1 MRLPSLLFVC
11 LVVAVTVLANCPL
24 KEKCPYVKY
33 SPTKHGDDAECPLK
47 KAGCPYYDHHAKDKS
62 LADYLTEQD
71 GKCPLDGK
79 CPFYQDLK
87 DGKKVDL
94 SGNACP
100 LKDKCPYYKTIK
112 SHGDSLDCPLEKSW
126 CVILS
131 YSLLKSSILPFL
143 PISFNSTLD
152 DTVHTSKRILKTDVT
167 LTMVVLYS
175 ANNHVSPYLK
185 SHKTRQDDAE
195 KPSCPMK
202 GKCPYA
208 DKHHVKHGEGC
219 PLKEGGCPYYK
230 KHADDA
236 SAEDLL
242 HEEEGCPLKKGG
254 CPYYDDVKSGK
265 QVDLS
270 GNGCPLAEKCPY
282 YKEAKE
288 HGGESGCPLAKK
300 CPHFNK
306 DATAKSGEDGET
318 VKECPYRAKQA
329 AEKRDD
335 DEEPVAKCPLKGN
348 CPYATEHHAAHDGSG
363 CPLKKGGCPYYNE
376 HAKDGDVADMLQHE
390 GGCPLK
396 EKCPYYEA
404 IKNGEKVDFTGTKC
418 PLAEKCPYYKEVKG
432 HGPSADCPLE
442 KSCPHFKKDF
452 EKGGHAHH
460 GGKHDSHDAKDWFVL
475 SKDYKPS
482 NLTTHLITV
491 LISKITKL
499 KMSKRIIG
507 RACET

>member
-24 KEKCPYVKY
+24 KEECPYVKY

-94 SGNACP
+94 SGDACP
-100 LKDKCPYYKTIK
+100 LKNKCPYYKTIK
-112 SHGDSLDCPLEKSW
+112 SHGDSLDCPLEKS
-126 CVILS
+126 CPHFKKDFKNGGHPHHGGS
-131 YSLLKSSILPFL
+131 GDSHAAK
-143 PISFNSTLD
+143 D
-152 DTVHTSKRILKTDVT
+152 C
-167 LTMVVLYS
+167 
-175 ANNHVSPYLK
+175 PYLK

-230 KHADDA
+230 KHAGDA

-288 HGGESGCPLAKK
+288 NGGESGCPLAKK

-306 DATAKSGEDGET
+306 DAPAKSGEDGET

-335 DEEPVAKCPLKGN
+335 DEEPVAKCPLKGK

-460 GGKHDSHDAKDWFVL
+460 GGKHDSHDAKDWFVF
-475 SKDYKPS
+475 SKDY
-482 NLTTHLITV
+482 LTKQPNNTSYYSPYLKNH
-491 LISKITKL
+491 KTKNVEKDHVAEPVRHDEL
-499 KMSKRIIG
+499 
-507 RACET
+507 